1 MDFGDDRKEQN
12 EVGREKMRRFS
23 PKVVFFSIRFLL
35 IRKKTGT
42 AINKDFSPFPHAYQK
57 EEKVKEF
64 NQRRGLMAGD
74 GLLYF
79 FFRREEHTV

>member
-1 MDFGDDRKEQN
+1 MKLGGK
-12 EVGREKMRRFS
+12 KMRRFS